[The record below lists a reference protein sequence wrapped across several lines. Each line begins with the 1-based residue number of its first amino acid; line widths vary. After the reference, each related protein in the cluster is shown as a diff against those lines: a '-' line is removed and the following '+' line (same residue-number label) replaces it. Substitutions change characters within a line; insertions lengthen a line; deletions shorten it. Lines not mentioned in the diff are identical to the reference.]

1 MVYRGLDN
9 TLGIDSPIGGRDAAC
24 RVCLTGGGMK
34 LIRSWEMI
42 MHYELHY
49 PLIQIVAFDFV
60 VEGLAGDAELG
71 SGGGEVAA
79 IVSNGLSDH
88 AAFHIFEGRF
98 VRSGWRICLSGER

>member
-1 MVYRGLDN
+1 MILYGVVDFQLLVGTRRAAYAE
-9 TLGIDSPIGGRDAAC
+9 PEGGC
-24 RVCLTGGGMK
+24 INSSG
-34 LIRSWEMI
+34 

-98 VRSGWRICLSGER
+98 VRSGCRIGLSGER